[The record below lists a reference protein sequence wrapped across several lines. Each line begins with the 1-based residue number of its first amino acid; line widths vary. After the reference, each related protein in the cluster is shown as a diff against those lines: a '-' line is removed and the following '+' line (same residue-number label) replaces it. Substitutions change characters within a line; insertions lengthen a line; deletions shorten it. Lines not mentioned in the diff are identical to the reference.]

1 MWPPRFSPMRAL
13 LEFLLLGLAACVCSL
28 ACYWAWQ
35 EIIQWRSRR
44 HERRTGRRTTRH
56 PLPE

>member
-1 MWPPRFSPMRAL
+1 MRAL
-13 LEFLLLGLAACVCSL
+13 LEFLLLVLAACVCSL

-35 EIIQWRSRR
+35 EIIRWRSRR
-44 HERRTGRRTTRH
+44 HERRTGRRPTRH